1 MQTVLYS
8 MFNIRQSIDQQLD
21 MMFVYESSF
30 VEFNKTQKQ
39 SIYNIVNVWTNNK
52 CNHPIV

>member
-1 MQTVLYS
+1 MQTVIYS

-30 VEFNKTQKQ
+30 VEFNKTQ
-39 SIYNIVNVWTNNK
+39 
-52 CNHPIV
+52 